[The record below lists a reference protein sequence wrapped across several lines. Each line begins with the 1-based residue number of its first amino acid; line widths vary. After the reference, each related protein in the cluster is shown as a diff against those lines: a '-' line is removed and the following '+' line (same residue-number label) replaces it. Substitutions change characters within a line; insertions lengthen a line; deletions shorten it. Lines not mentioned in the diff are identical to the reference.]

1 MRARLA
7 LDVTG
12 VQTELREV
20 VLRDKPK
27 AFLEASPSA
36 TVPCLVTENKII
48 DESLDLM
55 IWALDQ
61 NDPEGWLDMPA
72 LGHELITQCDGP
84 FKAALDRTKYA
95 TRYPDEDPEEHRL
108 IASAFLKDLN
118 AKINGNIFD
127 RPSLADAAILP
138 FVRQFAFIDKSWFDG
153 QPWPK
158 LQAWLN
164 TFLASDRFDRIMPKY
179 APWQPGAAPVPFPA
193 EPLRH

>member
-1 MRARLA
+1 MRARIA
-7 LDVTG
+7 LDMAG
-12 VQTELREV
+12 IQTELREV

-27 AFLEASPSA
+27 AFLDASPSA
-36 TVPCLVTENKII
+36 TVPCLVTNNQII
-48 DESLDLM
+48 DESLDVM

-61 NDPEGWLDMPA
+61 NDPKGWLDMPS
-72 LGHELITQCDGP
+72 LGHELIAQCDGM
-84 FKAALDRTKYA
+84 FKSALDRTKYA
-95 TRYPDEDPEEHRL
+95 SRYPDADSEEHRR

-118 AKINGNIFD
+118 AKIDDHIFD
-127 RPSLADAAILP
+127 KPSLADAAILP
-138 FVRQFAFIDKSWFDG
+138 FVRQFAFIDKDWFDG

-164 TFLASDRFDRIMPKY
+164 TFLASDRFARIMPKY